1 MGEMK
6 QHTLFG
12 AGEAARI
19 LGLKYRTLDHW
30 VRTGLL
36 PVEQPA
42 AGTGNRRGL
51 SFLDLVRAM
60 TVKRLRQE
68 GVSLQAI
75 RRVIEVLSEHYHVDD
90 PLTQDGRLLLAG
102 DRVWW
107 AVDDRTVIDIL
118 KGQLGMKPLV
128 ILEVGEVVEDVRR
141 GLREVCAA

>member
-1 MGEMK
+1 MGEME

-12 AGEAARI
+12 AGESARI

-30 VRTGLL
+30 IRTGLL

-42 AGTGNRRGL
+42 AGPGTRRGL
-51 SFLDLVRAM
+51 SFLDLIRAM
-60 TVKRLRQE
+60 TVKRLREE

-75 RRVIEVLSEHYHVDD
+75 RKVIEVLTEHYHVDD

-141 GLREVCAA
+141 GLREYCAA

>member
-6 QHTLFG
+6 RQTLFG

-19 LGLKYRTLDHW
+19 LRLKYRTLDHW

-36 PVEQPA
+36 PVERPTT
-42 AGTGNRRGL
+42 GTGNRRGL

-75 RRVIEVLSEHYHVDD
+75 RKVIEVLTEHYHVDD

-141 GLREVCAA
+141 GLREYCAA

>member
-1 MGEMK
+1 MGEMREK
-6 QHTLFG
+6 LFG
-12 AGEAARI
+12 AGDAARI

-75 RRVIEVLSEHYHVDD
+75 RKVIEVLSEHYHVDD

-128 ILEVGEVVEDVRR
+128 ILEVGEVVAEVER
-141 GLREVCAA
+141 GLREYCAA